1 MSCPYFYPTQS
12 RGGSAW
18 LPLGDWWQGLCH
30 TDPALPAEPADAT
43 CCNLG
48 YARGQ
53 CARFPANGA
62 AGPDAVR
69 FTIARHDATG
79 IELYYV
85 MERDHHPFAHGPLE
99 YRFEGGFTGH
109 PGGLL
114 EQQALAYVKS
124 FRRRKDAA

>member
-12 RGGSAW
+12 RGGSGL

-30 TDPALPAEPADAT
+30 TDPALPVEPGDST

-53 CARFPANGA
+53 CTRFPDTE
-62 AGPDAVR
+62 GPDAVR
-69 FTIARHDATG
+69 FTIAQADAAG
-79 IELYYV
+79 VRLYYV

-99 YRFEGGFTGH
+99 FAFDGGFRGQ

-114 EQQALAYVKS
+114 ERQALAYVES
-124 FRRRKDAA
+124 YRRRKDAA

>member
-1 MSCPYFYPTQS
+1 MSCPYFYPIQS
-12 RGGSAW
+12 RRGSAL

-30 TDPALPAEPADAT
+30 TDPALPAEPADST

-53 CARFPANGA
+53 CSRFPLS

-69 FTIARHDATG
+69 FTIASQEAGAIH
-79 IELYYV
+79 LYYV
-85 MERDHHPFAHGPLE
+85 MERDHHPFAHGRLA
-99 YRFEGGFTGH
+99 YSVDGGFQ
-109 PGGLL
+109 PQPEKML
-114 EQQALAYVKS
+114 ERQALAYVES

>member
-12 RGGSAW
+12 RSGSAL

-30 TDPALPAEPADAT
+30 TDPAQPAEPADAT
-43 CCNLG
+43 CCNIG

-53 CARFPANGA
+53 CPRFPDT

-69 FTIARHDATG
+69 FTIAHDDSAG
-79 IELYYV
+79 VRLYYV

-99 YRFEGGFTGH
+99 YSFAGGFQT
-109 PGGLL
+109 PPDELL
-114 EQQALAYVKS
+114 QRQALAYVES
-124 FRRRKDAA
+124 YRRRKDAA